1 MYTRP
6 GLIYSRRI
14 LIIIPSCFSRLSQ
27 TFGAL
32 IDSFLDY
39 LRSEHLLNF
48 FHTRH
53 HISYFISDDGLLTYT
68 HWTTLSSKLFAAI
81 TGMFNSRYIGRH
93 MLKTILKEYNNI
105 MKNGNSDKFKIKMS
119 IRQYSYVLCI
129 TSCTL
134 PTVLY

>member
-1 MYTRP
+1 LYTRS
-6 GLIYSRRI
+6 GLIYSRQI
-14 LIIIPSCFSRLSQ
+14 LIIIPSCFSRLPQ

-39 LRSEHLLNF
+39 LSEHLLNF

-68 HWTTLSSKLFAAI
+68 RWTTLSSKLFAEI

-93 MLKTILKEYNNI
+93 MLKEILNEYNNI
-105 MKNGNSDKFKIKMS
+105 MKNGNGGKFKIKMN
-119 IRQYSYVLCI
+119 IRQYSYVSYPAHYCI
-129 TSCTL
+129 IL
-134 PTVLY
+134 F